1 MNAPQFEAGPLTVV
15 KIGGG
20 LLGDPPALA
29 RACGAVARR
38 RLRGERVLVVIS
50 ALRGVTDSLE
60 RAVLLALDPRA
71 GHELVRDVME
81 RLQAQH
87 ARMASELPDPES
99 VLMRLQPVFDGLERL
114 LTGIRLTGE
123 ATPRSRDLAMAQGER
138 LAAPLVAAA
147 ILAAGADARA
157 VTSEEAGLVATGNF
171 RVGSC
176 DLAASAPSVGGLTH
190 ELHDRALVLTGFY
203 GVNRDG
209 DVVLFG
215 RGGSD
220 YTAGVAA
227 ALLGADRLELWKDVP
242 GFMTADPREVS
253 GAHLVPEL
261 SFDEACELG
270 LYGARIMHPRC
281 LDPLRGRPIA
291 VSVRSID
298 EVDSIG
304 TALIEKRQGRRPEVV
319 ALAARR
325 DVAVVRVQDAS
336 MINEPGVAGRILT
349 AMGAAG
355 INVDAV
361 GSSMSSL
368 SFTIGRE
375 QSALARR
382 TLRLLAE
389 GGATGLA
396 SITILE
402 QAALLAWSATGWP
415 ATRASAGG
423 CSRAWASSASTWRW
437 SATGRATSGSRAW
450 WPERAAARARPRST
464 RPSSAARRARAA
476 GGRARERRST
486 DRRDEGAERRRG
498 TERRV
503 GERRGREK
511 GGRCRRQRPRQPR
524 PGRRR
529 RSSREPHPGCRARR
543 DRRGR
548 TPGAARARQPS
559 LVRGRGRRGLGQA
572 RGARLG
578 DVLDERRATTV
589 DVAGLLGAPSSGH
602 GGAGAAA
609 AADSLG
615 TPTLPGRARR
625 PAPAGRRAP
634 RPARLRR
641 DLLDAALG
649 AGPRD
654 RGALRAARARLLDG
668 LGWRMDE
675 HTPLLLAGVNAEQ
688 IARLAEQQRA
698 QGWRGFVA
706 PGPNCTVVG
715 LAVSLAPLL
724 RSHGV
729 RSVTLTSMQAVS
741 GAGGKA
747 PGRRGGGRR
756 QRPALDRPGGGEGR
770 ARGAQ
775 DPRCELPDQRDL
787 HARAG
792 RGRPHA
798 LR

>member
-20 LLGDPPALA
+20 LLGDPAALA

-50 ALRGVTDSLE
+50 ALRGVTDALE

-81 RLQAQH
+81 RLHAQH
-87 ARMASELPDPES
+87 ARMASGLPDPES
-99 VLMRLQPVFDGLERL
+99 VLLRLQPVFDGLERL

-138 LAAPLVAAA
+138 LAAPLMAAG

-242 GFMTADPREVS
+242 GFMTADPREVQ

-281 LDPLRGRPIA
+281 LDPLRGRPIG
-291 VSVRSID
+291 VSVRSIE
-298 EVDSIG
+298 EVDAIG
-304 TALIEKRQGRRPEVV
+304 TALIEKREGRRPEVV

-325 DVAVVRVQDAS
+325 DVAVVRVQDAA

-375 QSALARR
+375 HSTLARR

-389 GGATGLA
+389 GGAMGLG

-402 QAALLAWSATGWP
+402 QAALLGVVGDGLAGDARIGGRLLSCLGELGIDVALVSHGPGDVGLSCVVAETDLQRALTALHAAFFGGAP
-415 ATRASAGG
+415 TTR
-423 CSRAWASSASTWRW
+423 
-437 SATGRATSGSRAW
+437 
-450 WPERAAARARPRST
+450 
-464 RPSSAARRARAA
+464 A

-486 DRRDEGAERRRG
+486 DRRDEATERRGG
-498 TERRV
+498 TERRA
-503 GERRGREK
+503 GERRGS
-511 GGRCRRQRPRQPR
+511 GGA
-524 PGRRR
+524 G
-529 RSSREPHPGCRARR
+529 G
-543 DRRGR
+543 
-548 TPGAARARQPS
+548 
-559 LVRGRGRRGLGQA
+559 RGRGSDRGS
-572 RGARLG
+572 RGA
-578 DVLDERRATTV
+578 
-589 DVAGLLGAPSSGH
+589 
-602 GGAGAAA
+602 
-609 AADSLG
+609 
-615 TPTLPGRARR
+615 GRQA
-625 PAPAGRRAP
+625 
-634 RPARLRR
+634 
-641 DLLDAALG
+641 
-649 AGPRD
+649 
-654 RGALRAARARLLDG
+654 
-668 LGWRMDE
+668 
-675 HTPLLLAGVNAEQ
+675 
-688 IARLAEQQRA
+688 QQ
-698 QGWRGFVA
+698 
-706 PGPNCTVVG
+706 
-715 LAVSLAPLL
+715 
-724 RSHGV
+724 
-729 RSVTLTSMQAVS
+729 
-741 GAGGKA
+741 
-747 PGRRGGGRR
+747 
-756 QRPALDRPGGGEGR
+756 
-770 ARGAQ
+770 
-775 DPRCELPDQRDL
+775 
-787 HARAG
+787 
-792 RGRPHA
+792 
-798 LR
+798 

>member
-1 MNAPQFEAGPLTVV
+1 MNAPKFEAGPLTVV

-20 LLGDPPALA
+20 LLGDPAALA
-29 RACGAVARR
+29 RACGSVARR

-50 ALRGVTDSLE
+50 ALRGVTDALE

-81 RLQAQH
+81 RLHAQH
-87 ARMASELPDPES
+87 ARMASGLPDPES
-99 VLMRLQPVFDGLERL
+99 VLLRLQPVFDGLERL

-138 LAAPLVAAA
+138 LAAPLMAAG

-157 VTSEEAGLVATGNF
+157 VTSEEAGLVGTGNF

-242 GFMTADPREVS
+242 GFMTADPREVE

-298 EVDSIG
+298 EVDAIG

-325 DVAVVRVQDAS
+325 DVAVVRVQDAA

-349 AMGAAG
+349 AVGAAG

-389 GGATGLA
+389 SGANGLG

-402 QAALLAWSATGWP
+402 QAALLGVVGDGLAGDARIGGRLLSCLGELGIDVALVSHGP
-415 ATRASAGG
+415 GDVGLSCVVAEGELQRALTALHAAFFGG
-423 CSRAWASSASTWRW
+423 A
-437 SATGRATSGSRAW
+437 
-450 WPERAAARARPRST
+450 PST
-464 RPSSAARRARAA
+464 RA

-486 DRRDEGAERRRG
+486 DRRDEA

-503 GERRGREK
+503 QERRTGERRGR
-511 GGRCRRQRPRQPR
+511 
-524 PGRRR
+524 R
-529 RSSREPHPGCRARR
+529 RSS
-543 DRRGR
+543 
-548 TPGAARARQPS
+548 
-559 LVRGRGRRGLGQA
+559 GRGSDRGS
-572 RGARLG
+572 RGA
-578 DVLDERRATTV
+578 
-589 DVAGLLGAPSSGH
+589 
-602 GGAGAAA
+602 
-609 AADSLG
+609 
-615 TPTLPGRARR
+615 GRQA
-625 PAPAGRRAP
+625 
-634 RPARLRR
+634 
-641 DLLDAALG
+641 
-649 AGPRD
+649 
-654 RGALRAARARLLDG
+654 
-668 LGWRMDE
+668 
-675 HTPLLLAGVNAEQ
+675 
-688 IARLAEQQRA
+688 QQ
-698 QGWRGFVA
+698 
-706 PGPNCTVVG
+706 P
-715 LAVSLAPLL
+715 
-724 RSHGV
+724 
-729 RSVTLTSMQAVS
+729 
-741 GAGGKA
+741 
-747 PGRRGGGRR
+747 
-756 QRPALDRPGGGEGR
+756 
-770 ARGAQ
+770 
-775 DPRCELPDQRDL
+775 
-787 HARAG
+787 
-792 RGRPHA
+792 
-798 LR
+798 